1 MIFDGTI
8 SCKAILEEKKR
19 KVICLFVDR
28 KKRSKDLGYILAIA
42 KKQNIQVNFV
52 DREELNEIC
61 GHHKHGGV
69 AIEAL
74 EKQQEQLHEATGFL
88 CYIDGLE
95 DPYNLGSVCRT
106 LYAAG
111 CNALFLPKRDWRNA
125 EPVILK
131 ASAGAYEKMEILFKE
146 NDDDLLAYL
155 KEKNIPLICAARK
168 DAVSL
173 YEFCYP
179 ETFCLAVGGALRG
192 ISSKVQAQ
200 SAQNVFIP
208 YAREARNALDTA
220 SAVAVFAFE
229 YVRQIQ

>member
-1 MIFDGTI
+1 
-8 SCKAILEEKKR
+8 
-19 KVICLFVDR
+19 
-28 KKRSKDLGYILAIA
+28 
-42 KKQNIQVNFV
+42 
-52 DREELNEIC
+52 
-61 GHHKHGGV
+61 
-69 AIEAL
+69 
-74 EKQQEQLHEATGFL
+74 
-88 CYIDGLE
+88 
-95 DPYNLGSVCRT
+95 
-106 LYAAG
+106 
-111 CNALFLPKRDWRNA
+111 
-125 EPVILK
+125 
-131 ASAGAYEKMEILFKE
+131 MEILFKE

-192 ISSKVQAQ
+192 ISNKVQAQ